1 MNAQAKHHPQLNTG
15 ESRLLN
21 GLERALFHNRVPVLL
36 LFLLATLLLGYK
48 ALSLRADASFTRM
61 IPTSHP
67 YIQNYLRFEEV
78 LRPQSNVL
86 RIIVENPEGD
96 IFTPAFLETL
106 REVTDKVFYIPG
118 VDRGKLKSLWTPNAV
133 WSEVTTEGVRSGR
146 VIPDGYDGSER
157 ALAQVR
163 QNLLRANLFGSLVA
177 NDLRSTI
184 IRVPLLDSDPQ
195 SGQPLDYGV
204 FSQALEQQVREHFA
218 SKGVTIRVIGFAQII
233 GDLLAAASNIA
244 LFFAFTVVLISALLF
259 LYCRC
264 WRSTAVTVATCLLTV
279 ICQLG
284 ILSLLGYGLDP
295 YSILVPF
302 LIFAIGI
309 SHAVQNINLMVSEA
323 AQGHT
328 PIDASRR
335 TFRALF
341 IPGTTALLAD
351 AVGFITLLVID
362 IGVIKQLAITASIGV
377 FVAIF
382 TKMFLLPILM
392 SYVGVSPAAIARQHA
407 RAKASWPV
415 FRRLAAVVE
424 PRLAIPLVLASLVL
438 LMVGYQARTDLQIG
452 DLDGGAPEFRPDAR
466 YNQDNAYLL
475 EHYTTSTDVY
485 MVMFTTPAEHC
496 ARFAAADLANQ
507 FERYMRDIE
516 GVESVQSLYDT
527 MRFNILARNEGNPK
541 WAELSRDQYVM
552 NNARSGVPAEQL
564 DSDCS
569 LVPISLYLRD
579 HKAQTLNRISD
590 AVEQFN
596 QQHTAGDYT
605 LLQAAGNA
613 GIEAATNNV
622 IKHSEKVMLVLV
634 FIIIS
639 LVVLWEFKSLTV
651 TFALMAPLYLST
663 VLCEAVMAK
672 MGLGVKVAT
681 LPVIALGV
689 GIGVDYG
696 IYLYSRMEH
705 FLRQGMDLRRA
716 YFEALKTTGTSV
728 AFTGITLALGVSTWA
743 FSSLKFQADMGV
755 LLVLLF
761 VWNMMGALVLM
772 PALVSLLQK
781 RSPPAL
787 VHDAHELAR

>member
-1 MNAQAKHHPQLNTG
+1 MNAPAKHRPQPEARSNSNAT
-15 ESRLLN
+15 RLMN
-21 GLERALFHNRVPVLL
+21 ALERVLFHNRVAVLS
-36 LFLLATLLLGYK
+36 LFLLASVLLGYK

-67 YIQNYLRFEEV
+67 YIQNYLRFEDV

-96 IFTPAFLETL
+96 IFTPVFLETL
-106 REVTDKVFYIPG
+106 RQVSDRIFYIPG

-146 VIPDGYDGSER
+146 VIPDDYDGGPQ
-157 ALAQVR
+157 ALTQVR
-163 QNLLRANLFGSLVA
+163 QNILRANMLGSLVA

-195 SGQPLDYGV
+195 SGQPLDYGA
-204 FSQALEQQVREHFA
+204 FSQAVEQQVREHFA
-218 SKGVTIRVIGFAQII
+218 AQGVTIRVIGFAQII
-233 GDLLAAASNIA
+233 GDLLAAAANIA
-244 LFFAFTVVLISALLF
+244 LFFALTVVLTSLLLY

-264 WRSTAVTVATCLLTV
+264 WRSTVVTVATCLLTV
-279 ICQLG
+279 VCQLG

-323 AQGHT
+323 AQGHG
-328 PIDASRR
+328 PIEASRR

-351 AVGFITLLVID
+351 AVGFVTLLVID
-362 IGVIKQLAITASIGV
+362 IGVIRQLAITASIGV

-382 TKMFLLPILM
+382 TKMFLLPVLM
-392 SYVGVSPAAIARQHA
+392 SYVGVSPRATARQHV
-407 RAKASWPV
+407 RAEASWPV
-415 FRRLAAVVE
+415 FRRLATVVE
-424 PRLAIPLVLASLVL
+424 PRLAVPLVLASLVL
-438 LMVGYQARTDLQIG
+438 LVIGYQARQDLQIG
-452 DLDGGAPEFRPDAR
+452 DLDGGAPEFRPEAR

-475 EHYTTSTDVY
+475 AHYTTSTDVY
-485 MVMFTTPAEHC
+485 VIMFKTPAQQC
-496 ARFAAADLANQ
+496 SRFAAADLANQ
-507 FERYMRDIE
+507 LGQRLRDVE

-527 MRFNILARNEGNPK
+527 MRFNIVARNEGNPK
-541 WAELSRDQYVM
+541 WAELSRDPYVM
-552 NNARSGVPAEQL
+552 NNARSGAPTEQV

-579 HKAQTLNRISD
+579 HKAQTLNRVSD
-590 AVEQFN
+590 AVEQFS
-596 QQHTAGDYT
+596 QHYAGGQFEV
-605 LLQAAGNA
+605 LQAAGNA
-613 GIEAATNNV
+613 GIEAATNSV
-622 IKHSEKVMLVLV
+622 IKHSEKLMLVLV
-634 FIIIS
+634 FAIIS
-639 LVVLWEFKSLTV
+639 LVVQWEFKSVKV

-672 MGLGVKVAT
+672 MGLGVKIAT

-705 FLRQGMDLRRA
+705 FLRQGLELRDA
-716 YFEALKTTGTSV
+716 YFQALKTTGTSV
-728 AFTGITLALGVSTWA
+728 AFTGLTLALGVSTWA
-743 FSSLKFQADMGV
+743 FSSLKFQADMGL

-761 VWNMMGALVLM
+761 VWNMVGALLLM
-772 PALVSLLQK
+772 PALISLLGA
-781 RSPPAL
+781 RTPPSL
-787 VHDAHELAR
+787 KHR

>member
-1 MNAQAKHHPQLNTG
+1 MNAQAKHRPQLQKSET
-15 ESRLLN
+15 RLLN

-133 WSEVTTEGVRSGR
+133 WSEVTTDGVRSGR

-163 QNLLRANLFGSLVA
+163 QNILRANLLGSLVA

-184 IRVPLLDSDPQ
+184 IRVPLLNSDPQ

-218 SKGVTIRVIGFAQII
+218 GKGVTIRVIGFAQII

-244 LFFAFTVVLISALLF
+244 LFFAFTVVLISALLL

-279 ICQLG
+279 VCQLG

-323 AQGHT
+323 AQGHG

-382 TKMFLLPILM
+382 TKMFLLPVLM

-407 RAKASWPV
+407 RANASWPV

-438 LMVGYQARTDLQIG
+438 LTIGYQARKDLQIG
-452 DLDGGAPEFRPDAR
+452 DLDGGAPEFRPEAR

-475 EHYTTSTDVY
+475 GHYTTSTDVY
-485 MVMFTTPAEHC
+485 VVMFTTPAEQC
-496 ARFAAADLANQ
+496 SRFAAADLAHQ
-507 FERYMRDIE
+507 FQRHMRDIE

-564 DSDCS
+564 NSDCS

-579 HKAQTLNRISD
+579 HKAQTLSRVSA
-590 AVEQFN
+590 AVEQFD
-596 QQHTAGDYT
+596 QHHGGGDYR

-622 IKHSEKVMLVLV
+622 IRHSEKVMLVLV
-634 FIIIS
+634 FVIIS
-639 LVVLWEFKSLTV
+639 LVVLWEFKSLKV

-696 IYLYSRMEH
+696 IYLYSRMEN
-705 FLRQGMDLRRA
+705 FLLQGMDLRRA

-761 VWNMMGALVLM
+761 VWNMIGALVLM
-772 PALVSLLQK
+772 PALISLLQK
-781 RSPPAL
+781 RSPPARE
-787 VHDAHELAR
+787 HDELITP

>member
-1 MNAQAKHHPQLNTG
+1 MNAQAKLDNPQL
-15 ESRLLN
+15 RLMG
-21 GLERALFHNRVPVLL
+21 GLERALFHNRVAVLL
-36 LFLLATLLLGYK
+36 LFLLASLLLGYQ

-86 RIIVENPEGD
+86 RIIVENPEGE
-96 IFTPAFLETL
+96 ILTPAFLETL

-146 VIPDGYDGSER
+146 VIPDGYDGS
-157 ALAQVR
+157 AQAMAQVR
-163 QNLLRANLFGSLVA
+163 QNILRANMLGSLVA

-184 IRVPLLDSDPQ
+184 IRVPLLDNDPQ
-195 SGQPLDYGV
+195 SGQPLDYGA

-218 SKGVTIRVIGFAQII
+218 AKGVTIRVSGFAQII

-244 LFFAFTVVLISALLF
+244 LFFALTVVLISALLY

-264 WRSTAVTVATCLLTV
+264 WRSTAVTVFTCLLTV
-279 ICQLG
+279 VCQLG

-323 AQGHT
+323 AQGHA

-382 TKMFLLPILM
+382 TKMFLLPVLM
-392 SYVGVSPAAIARQHA
+392 SYVGVSPRAIARQHA

-424 PRLAIPLVLASLVL
+424 PRLAVPLVLASLVL
-438 LMVGYQARTDLQIG
+438 LGFGYQARQDLKIG
-452 DLDGGAPEFRPDAR
+452 DLDGGAPEFRPEAR

-475 EHYTTSTDVY
+475 SHYTTSTDVY
-485 MVMFTTPAEHC
+485 VVMFKTPNEQC
-496 ARFAAADLANQ
+496 SRLAAADLANQ
-507 FERYMRDIE
+507 LARQLREVE
-516 GVESVQSLYDT
+516 GVEAVQSLYDT
-527 MRFNILARNEGNPK
+527 MRFNIVARNEGNPK
-541 WAELSRDQYVM
+541 WAELSRDPYVM
-552 NNARSGVPAEQL
+552 NNARSGVAAEQL
-564 DSDCS
+564 DSNCS

-579 HKAQTLNRISD
+579 HKAQTLSRVSA
-590 AVEQFN
+590 AVEQFK
-596 QQHTAGDYT
+596 QQQASGAYEI
-605 LLQAAGNA
+605 LQAAGNA
-613 GIEAATNNV
+613 GIEAATNSV
-622 IKHSEKVMLVLV
+622 IKHSEKLMLILV
-634 FIIIS
+634 FVIIS
-639 LVVLWEFKSLTV
+639 LVVWWEFKSLKV
-651 TFALMAPLYLST
+651 AFALMAPLYLST

-672 MGLGVKVAT
+672 MGLGVKIAT

-696 IYLYSRMEH
+696 IYLYSRMEN

-761 VWNMMGALVLM
+761 VWNMVGALVLM
-772 PALVSLLQK
+772 PALIALLQK
-781 RSPPAL
+781 TMPS
-787 VHDAHELAR
+787 VK